1 MKSRLVITISLFSIA
16 VLISSAFLLRQPAQ
30 EEFLEKRA
38 ELVVRQIGHKLL
50 RYSGDFTSRVLP
62 VKQLS
67 PGIFQVKF
75 ETPFSFMP
83 DTLVKIARSNLD
95 LINLPVGYIVN
106 VFDCTS
112 KEMVYGFEI
121 RPNYKEIVPC
131 LGRPQPKGCYTLQIS
146 FLNFHPDNS
155 GQNASSYSP
164 LLISIVLIS
173 FSLLAFT
180 GGYYFKKEKKAGS
193 IEITDNVSIGQ
204 YSFSVGSQL
213 LKFNSETIELSPKET
228 KLLSIL
234 AVRQNDLI
242 SREELLK
249 KVWED
254 DGVFTTR
261 SLDMFISK
269 LRKKLKNDPRVQITN
284 VHGKGYKLEIKDL
297 ALK

>member
-1 MKSRLVITISLFSIA
+1 MKLRLIVIVSLVGIA
-16 VLISSAFLLRQPAQ
+16 LLISSAFLLRQPPRDT
-30 EEFLEKRA
+30 FLEKRA

-62 VKQLS
+62 VTQLS
-67 PGIFQVKF
+67 PGTFQLKF

-95 LINLPVGYIVN
+95 LIHLPVGYIVN

-121 RPNYKEIVPC
+121 RPNQKELVPC
-131 LGRPQPKGCYTLQIS
+131 LGRPQPEGCYTLLIS
-146 FLNFHPDNS
+146 FVDFQSSENLNN
-155 GQNASSYSP
+155 NYP
-164 LLISIVLIS
+164 LLISSFIGMSLI
-173 FSLLAFT
+173 AFT
-180 GGYYFKKEKKAGS
+180 GGYYLKRKKERDSSLIVDG
-193 IEITDNVSIGQ
+193 VVIGK
-204 YSFSVGSQL
+204 YSFSFELQL
-213 LKFNSETIELSPKET
+213 LKFNSEIIELSYKEA

-234 AVRQNDLI
+234 AAQQNQVI

-254 DGVFTTR
+254 DGVFTGR

-269 LRKKLKNDPRVQITN
+269 LRKKLSGDSNVQINN
-284 VHGKGYKLEIKDL
+284 VHGKGYKLEIKTNL
-297 ALK
+297 F

>member
-1 MKSRLVITISLFSIA
+1 
-16 VLISSAFLLRQPAQ
+16 
-30 EEFLEKRA
+30 LEKRA
-38 ELVVRQIGHKLL
+38 ELIVRQIGHKLL

-83 DTLVKIARSNLD
+83 DTLVKIAKSNLD

-121 RPNYKEIVPC
+121 RPNQKELVPC
-131 LGRPQPKGCYTLQIS
+131 LGRPQPKGCYTLLIS
-146 FLNFHPDNS
+146 FVDF
-155 GQNASSYSP
+155 QSSQKTNNNYP
-164 LLISIVLIS
+164 LLICAFVGLSLI
-173 FSLLAFT
+173 AFT
-180 GGYYFKKEKKAGS
+180 GGYYLKRKKE
-193 IEITDNVSIGQ
+193 DNIAPIVDGVSIGK
-204 YSFSVGSQL
+204 YSFSSTSQL
-213 LKFNSETIELSPKET
+213 LKFNSETIELSYKEA

-234 AVRQNDLI
+234 AAQQNQVI

-254 DGVFTTR
+254 EGVFTGR

-269 LRKKLKNDPRVQITN
+269 LRKKLSGDSNVQITN
-284 VHGKGYKLEIKDL
+284 VHGKGYKLEVNL
-297 ALK
+297 V